1 MSTNNRIVTTI
12 TEPESIPVLLKS
24 HITDEQ
30 LKREYNYYMAQKI
43 LKSML
48 EKGLISADE
57 FNKITRKNREIFS
70 PYLAEIMS

>member
-1 MSTNNRIVTTI
+1 MSTNNKIVTTI
-12 TEPESIPVLLKS
+12 TEPESIPVLLKP

-30 LKREYNYYMAQKI
+30 LKREYNYCMAQKI

-57 FNKITRKNREIFS
+57 FNKIMRKNRETFS

>member
-1 MSTNNRIVTTI
+1 MDNKIVTTI
-12 TEPESIPVLLKS
+12 TDIESIPVLLTP

-30 LKREYNYYMAQKI
+30 LKREYNYCMAQKI

-48 EKGLISADE
+48 EKDLISADE
-57 FNKITRKNREIFS
+57 FNKITRKNRETFS

>member
-12 TEPESIPVLLKS
+12 TEPESISVLLKP

-30 LKREYNYYMAQKI
+30 LKRDYNYCMAQKI
-43 LKSML
+43 LNAML

-57 FNKITRKNREIFS
+57 FNKITRKNRETFS

>member
-1 MSTNNRIVTTI
+1 MDNKIVTTI
-12 TEPESIPVLLKS
+12 TDIESIPEINKTN
-24 HITDEQ
+24 ITDEQ
-30 LKREYNYYMAQKI
+30 LKREYNYCMAQKI

>member
-1 MSTNNRIVTTI
+1 MDNKIVTTI
-12 TEPESIPVLLKS
+12 TDIESIPEINKTN
-24 HITDEQ
+24 ITDEQ
-30 LKREYNYYMAQKI
+30 LKQDYNYCMAQKI

-57 FNKITRKNREIFS
+57 FNKITRKNRETFS

>member
-1 MSTNNRIVTTI
+1 MDNKIVTTI
-12 TEPESIPVLLKS
+12 TDIESIPEINKTN
-24 HITDEQ
+24 ITDEQ
-30 LKREYNYYMAQKI
+30 LKRDYHYHMAQKI

-57 FNKITRKNREIFS
+57 FNKITRKNRETFS

>member
-1 MSTNNRIVTTI
+1 MDNKIVTTI
-12 TEPESIPVLLKS
+12 TDIESINEINKTN
-24 HITDEQ
+24 ITNEQ
-30 LKREYNYYMAQKI
+30 LKRDYHYYIAQKI

>member
-57 FNKITRKNREIFS
+57 FNKITRKNRETFS